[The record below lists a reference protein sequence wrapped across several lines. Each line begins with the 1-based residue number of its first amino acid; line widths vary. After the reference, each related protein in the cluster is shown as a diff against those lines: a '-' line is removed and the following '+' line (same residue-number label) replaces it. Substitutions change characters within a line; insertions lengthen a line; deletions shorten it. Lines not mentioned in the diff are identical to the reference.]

1 MVYARALRQGLSM
14 VLAAGLFWST
24 PPALQAGSAEAPTS
38 ASGDPLTASELNETY
53 GAWTLR
59 CESRPGGADQAPQ
72 EQCFIFQ
79 NVVMKQSGQRVF
91 NIAIGYVPE
100 TERPI
105 ALLTLPLG
113 ISLPPGVRLRVPDL
127 PPMEFLIE
135 RCIPAGCRA
144 GAQISEELAEALGTH
159 ATATVEFQDGSRQ
172 DLSVQLSLKGFSEA
186 LAALD
191 TRR

>member
-1 MVYARALRQGLSM
+1 MAGAALRQGLS
-14 VLAAGLFWST
+14 VALSAGLFWGVQT
-24 PPALQAGSAEAPTS
+24 TLQAAP
-38 ASGDPLTASELNETY
+38 AHAPGDNPAASEVNEIH

-59 CESRPGGADQAPQ
+59 CEPRPGTATTEPGQAPQ

-100 TERPI
+100 AERPI

-144 GAQISEELAEALGTH
+144 GAQISQELAEALSNHT
-159 ATATVEFQDGSRQ
+159 TATVEFRDGSRQ
-172 DLSVQLSLKGFSEA
+172 DLSVQLSLEGFAEA
-186 LAALD
+186 LTALGN
-191 TRR
+191 RR